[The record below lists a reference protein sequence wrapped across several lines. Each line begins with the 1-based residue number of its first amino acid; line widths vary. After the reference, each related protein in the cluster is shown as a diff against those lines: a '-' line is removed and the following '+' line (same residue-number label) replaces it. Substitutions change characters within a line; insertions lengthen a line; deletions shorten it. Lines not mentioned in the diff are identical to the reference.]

1 MDVPFVQGYENVLIT
16 LTGGDSES
24 TCEVGCGPFP
34 TMPGDGLTVG
44 GKRGREE
51 ESIGRYETKKI

>member
-16 LTGGDSES
+16 LTGRDSES

-44 GKRGREE
+44 GKRGRE
-51 ESIGRYETKKI
+51 GDAGAGADRA